1 MPSACESRTGR
12 IVWEGLHKRRNLSG
26 TGACGRTGV
35 WVRDRVNEAAQ
46 SVRVGDDGLSQAI
59 EFAAGPV
66 VMGFIGWLI
75 DRSAGTAPFFLVVLA
90 LFGVIASFVS
100 FYYRYRA
107 QTARQDEGKPWTR
120 RTH

>member
-1 MPSACESRTGR
+1 M
-12 IVWEGLHKRRNLSG
+12 
-26 TGACGRTGV
+26 
-35 WVRDRVNEAAQ
+35 RDRAKAAAQ
-46 SVRVGDDGLSQAI
+46 SVRVSDDGLSQAI

-75 DRSAGTAPFFLVVLA
+75 DRSAGTAPVFLVALA

-100 FYYRYRA
+100 FFYRYKE